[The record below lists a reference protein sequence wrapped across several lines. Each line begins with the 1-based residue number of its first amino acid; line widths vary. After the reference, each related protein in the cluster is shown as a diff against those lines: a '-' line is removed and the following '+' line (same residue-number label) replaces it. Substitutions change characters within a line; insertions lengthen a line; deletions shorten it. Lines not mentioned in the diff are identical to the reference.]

1 MGAEKK
7 QGKVI
12 KDPKVRGRYASI
24 ASFTGI
30 FLNVLLFAGKLTM
43 GILAGSVAII
53 ADAFNNISDAGS
65 SVITLIGFRLA
76 NKPVDKEHPLGHGRL
91 EYVSGFIVDMLII
104 LVGFEL
110 LTSSIEKIGSKSLPV
125 VGTATYIILGA
136 AILVKLGLFIFY
148 RKIGQKINSSAL
160 KASAFDSLCDCVATT
175 LVLVSSI
182 VAKIWALPID
192 GWAGILVAAFIMFTG
207 VKAAKETIDLL
218 LGSPP
223 DKEFIDDIYA
233 FTKNYKRIVGI
244 HDVIVHDYGPGRQ
257 IVSFHAEVPADEDIN
272 VAHEE
277 VDKLERDMHEKFGC
291 IVTVHLDP
299 IVLNDPL
306 VNEMH
311 NVAKRA
317 AQAVDESFSI
327 HDFRMTMGEES
338 VNVIFDLLVPTDC
351 KMCAEEAE
359 KAVADKIRAEKPNTF
374 CVIRV
379 EHPFV

>member
-7 QGKVI
+7 QEKVI

-65 SVITLIGFRLA
+65 SVVTLIGFRLA

-160 KASAFDSLCDCVATT
+160 KASAFDSL
-175 LVLVSSI
+175 
-182 VAKIWALPID
+182 
-192 GWAGILVAAFIMFTG
+192 
-207 VKAAKETIDLL
+207 
-218 LGSPP
+218 
-223 DKEFIDDIYA
+223 
-233 FTKNYKRIVGI
+233 
-244 HDVIVHDYGPGRQ
+244 
-257 IVSFHAEVPADEDIN
+257 
-272 VAHEE
+272 
-277 VDKLERDMHEKFGC
+277 
-291 IVTVHLDP
+291 
-299 IVLNDPL
+299 
-306 VNEMH
+306 
-311 NVAKRA
+311 
-317 AQAVDESFSI
+317 
-327 HDFRMTMGEES
+327 
-338 VNVIFDLLVPTDC
+338 
-351 KMCAEEAE
+351 
-359 KAVADKIRAEKPNTF
+359 
-374 CVIRV
+374 
-379 EHPFV
+379 